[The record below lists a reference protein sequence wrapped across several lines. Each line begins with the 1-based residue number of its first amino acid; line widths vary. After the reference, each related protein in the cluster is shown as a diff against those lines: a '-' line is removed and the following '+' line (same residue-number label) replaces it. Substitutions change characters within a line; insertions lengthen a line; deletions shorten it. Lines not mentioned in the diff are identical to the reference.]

1 MPGFPGSDWINAH
14 WNPDFLPNNM
24 WVAATSNGIVAQN
37 ESLDPVIAFARE
49 NFGLN
54 QVTFAFVTFDLWQ

>member
-1 MPGFPGSDWINAH
+1 MPGFRGSDWINAH

-24 WVAATSNGIVAQN
+24 WVAATSNGIIAQN
-37 ESLDPVIAFARE
+37 ESLDPVIAIARQD
-49 NFGLN
+49 FGLN